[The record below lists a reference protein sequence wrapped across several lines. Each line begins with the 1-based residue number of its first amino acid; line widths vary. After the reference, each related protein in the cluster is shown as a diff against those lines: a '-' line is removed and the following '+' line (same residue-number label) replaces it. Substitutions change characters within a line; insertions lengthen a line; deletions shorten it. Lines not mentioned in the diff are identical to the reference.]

1 MQGTRQDF
9 VFATPQN
16 GERSP
21 GRILDLVLLTADIGL
36 LTTLREASTREHALW
51 HAPSADAAVDYLVA
65 GRCSILVVD
74 LDALPEDAAVLLE
87 RLYAQFPELVL
98 MATGRRGKE
107 STVAA
112 LVSKGEVYRFLHKPV
127 SPTRAQLF
135 LSAATRRCNEL
146 RNIEPIALTT
156 VRTIAARRD
165 LRGLTLAIA
174 TVLAAL
180 IGYFIWQL
188 RDPHPLIP
196 EQPSAQAPS
205 TEEQIAH
212 QLGRAN
218 IAYASGRLT
227 EPRDDNALQYFREV
241 LALQDDQPAA
251 LAGIQRIG
259 DALETRFEEAIQAR
273 NAPRAAAA
281 LMAIQ
286 DVRPQHPN
294 LDELRARLL
303 TLSRSL
309 RPAVTPQGITR
320 QATPPATAPV
330 EESRHPDLAAD
341 GIGLDDAGLN
351 LAGGEIVLDDT
362 DLDLPG
368 SDETALDDAGLPP
381 PATDKPAWSAG
392 DAATGEEHVENA
404 SARHSGFEVPV
415 GGMAEALDEG
425 MDEGRTSGA
434 DTEAASWPGASPE
447 TRSPARPLQEEPA
460 ADPEA
465 PWQ

>member
-9 VFATPQN
+9 VFTALQA
-16 GERSP
+16 GERLP
-21 GRILDLVLLTADIGL
+21 GQILDIVLLTADTGL
-36 LTTLREASTREHALW
+36 LATLREASTREHALW
-51 HAPSADAAVDYLVA
+51 HAPSADAAVDHLVA

-87 RLYAQFPELVL
+87 RLHAQFPELVM
-98 MATGRRGKE
+98 MATGRRAKE

-112 LVSKGEVYRFLHKPV
+112 LISKGEVYRFLHKPV

-146 RNIEPIALTT
+146 RDIEPIALTT

-174 TVLAAL
+174 AVLAAL
-180 IGYFIWQL
+180 VGYVIWQL
-188 RDPHPLIP
+188 RDPLPPVPEHPT
-196 EQPSAQAPS
+196 AQAPT

-218 IAYASGRLT
+218 IAYATGRLT
-227 EPRDDNALQYFREV
+227 DPRGDNALQYFRDV
-241 LALQDDQPAA
+241 LALQGDQPAA
-251 LAGIQRIG
+251 LAGIGRIAA
-259 DALETRFEEAIQAR
+259 ALETRFEEAVQAR

-286 DVRPQHPN
+286 DVQPQHPN

-309 RPAVTPQGITR
+309 RPVVAPRGIGR
-320 QATPPATAPV
+320 EALPAAPSSIPAR
-330 EESRHPDLAAD
+330 EASRRPDLAAD
-341 GIGLDDAGLN
+341 EIALDDPGLHPP
-351 LAGGEIVLDDT
+351 GG
-362 DLDLPG
+362 
-368 SDETALDDAGLPP
+368 DETALDDSGLRPPGSGETLDDSGLGP
-381 PATDKPAWSAG
+381 PATDEPAWNAG
-392 DAATGEEHVENA
+392 DAATGEARADA
-404 SARHSGFEVPV
+404 SAGHSGFEVPTEGV
-415 GGMAEALDEG
+415 AEAPDED
-425 MDEGRTSGA
+425 MDERGTSGT
-434 DTEAASWPGASPE
+434 DTETVSWPGASPE
-447 TRSPARPLQEEPA
+447 PHSPARPLQEETA

-465 PWQ
+465 P